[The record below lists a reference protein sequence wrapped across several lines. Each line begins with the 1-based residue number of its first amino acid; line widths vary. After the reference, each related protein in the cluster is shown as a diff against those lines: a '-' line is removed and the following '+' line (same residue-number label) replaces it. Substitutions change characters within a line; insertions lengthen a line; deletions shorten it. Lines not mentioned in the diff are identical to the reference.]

1 MLSIPHGAQIVIQ
14 SWASLIIADL
24 NNDTLTTIGTGRN
37 TVDVMAISPDG
48 RWLATGGQDLATG
61 GQDLAVIS
69 LQDGSLVTSHPVN
82 RPVKSIDWS
91 PASDSIVAGG
101 DGGAYLLL
109 FKNRPE

>member
-1 MLSIPHGAQIVIQ
+1 M
-14 SWASLIIADL
+14 
-24 NNDTLTTIGTGRN
+24 NNETLTTIGTGRDAI
-37 TVDVMAISPDG
+37 DVMAISPDG
-48 RWLATGGQDLATG
+48 RWLATGGQDLAV
-61 GQDLAVIS
+61 LS

-82 RPVKSIDWS
+82 RRVKSIDWS